1 MRIHLLITPLLLA
14 GCSSHASKQDQ
25 LNAAANESTP
35 AANVLAGAAQN
46 GMTGEAA
53 LNEAASA
60 RAANAAATNNHKE
73 ARPNSAKSPSP
84 PQPVE
89 PAQDEPGNSNSD

>member
-35 AANVLAGAAQN
+35 AANVLAGADQN
-46 GMTGEAA
+46 GMTEEA
-53 LNEAASA
+53 LNEAGSA
-60 RAANAAATNNHKE
+60 QAANAAATHDHKE
-73 ARPNSAKSPSP
+73 ARPNSAESPSP

-89 PAQDEPGNSNSD
+89 PAQDEAGNSNSD